1 MFGSKN
7 TPKALVSAVATPQA
21 VWHPDQL
28 PHIQELLAAIEK
40 AKAPVDRENQRA
52 QELAANIAK
61 QSAQIADL
69 EQIKKSM
76 MARWVQDSSFMDD
89 DQDSRDTEIAKCQR
103 TLHDLTNK
111 QKALISTRVDSEV
124 DERLQEAEASYAAAC
139 GAANAERKAMHRERV
154 ATRLAESLL
163 QSYEE
168 MVSEGFIRPSSNG
181 KDPMMPIAELFEY
194 ATRERAL
201 IYRVLR
207 MWSKRYGEAS
217 PS

>member
-7 TPKALVSAVATPQA
+7 TRTALVSAVATPQA

-40 AKAPVDRENQRA
+40 AQAPVDRENQRA

-76 MARWVQDSSFMDD
+76 MARWVKDSSFIDD
-89 DQDSRDTEIAKCQR
+89 DQDSRDTEIAKCHR
-103 TLHDLTNK
+103 SLLDLTNK

-124 DERLQEAEASYAAAC
+124 DERLQEAQRAYEAAVALAKIHRQDYHSKRNMELVVDAVLLSYT
-139 GAANAERKAMHRERV
+139 ERV
-154 ATRLAESLL
+154 N
-163 QSYEE
+163 
-168 MVSEGFIRPSSNG
+168 EGFVVVSQ
-181 KDPMMPIAELFEY
+181 
-194 ATRERAL
+194 
-201 IYRVLR
+201 
-207 MWSKRYGEAS
+207 RYGMSDLMRAAEQARRHNDFVLTLDTKFRAQFGLE
-217 PS
+217 

>member
-28 PHIQELLAAIEK
+28 PHIQELPAAIEK

-76 MARWVQDSSFMDD
+76 MARWVKDSSFIDD

-124 DERLQEAEASYAAAC
+124 DERLQEAQSAYEAAVSLA
-139 GAANAERKAMHRERV
+139 KRERV
-154 ATRLAESLL
+154 VYHSERDMVRLVDAVLL
-163 QSYEE
+163 GYNER
-168 MVSEGFIRPSSNG
+168 VNEGFVVVSQQYGLRDLMNAADAARRHADFIPTLG
-181 KDPMMPIAELFEY
+181 TKF
-194 ATRERAL
+194 RAQF
-201 IYRVLR
+201 
-207 MWSKRYGEAS
+207 GQE
-217 PS
+217 

>member
-7 TPKALVSAVATPQA
+7 TPTALVSAVATHQA
-21 VWHPDQL
+21 VWHADQL

-76 MARWVQDSSFMDD
+76 MARWVKDSSFIDD

-103 TLHDLTNK
+103 TLLDLTNK

-124 DERLQEAEASYAAAC
+124 DERLQEAQSAYEAAVSFA
-139 GAANAERKAMHRERV
+139 KRERV
-154 ATRLAESLL
+154 VYHSKRNMECLVDAVLL
-163 QSYEE
+163 GYTER
-168 MVSEGFIRPSSNG
+168 VNEGFVVVSQQYGMRDLMNAADDARRHTDFIPTLG
-181 KDPMMPIAELFEY
+181 AKF
-194 ATRERAL
+194 RAQF
-201 IYRVLR
+201 
-207 MWSKRYGEAS
+207 GQE
-217 PS
+217 

>member
-124 DERLQEAEASYAAAC
+124 NERLQEAQSAYDQACTLARVERAAYHETRRMERFVDLLLDSYTDQV
-139 GAANAERKAMHRERV
+139 N
-154 ATRLAESLL
+154 
-163 QSYEE
+163 
-168 MVSEGFIRPSSNG
+168 EGFVRVDVKHG
-181 KDPMMPIAELFEY
+181 VLELMN
-194 ATRERAL
+194 AGNDTRHHRDFVTHLGAK
-201 IYRVLR
+201 YRSRFGQV
-207 MWSKRYGEAS
+207 
-217 PS
+217 